1 MLTLEERERIAYANG
16 DVPLARLL
24 AEALDHAADE
34 YASGRADGY
43 DEGYTTAELT
53 VDQLERHFPL

>member
-24 AEALDHAADE
+24 AEALEHKDLGEIDAF
-34 YASGRADGY
+34 DGY
-43 DEGYTTAELT
+43 EAGYKEGYKEGYDAACE
-53 VDQLERHFPL
+53 EK

>member
-24 AEALDHAADE
+24 AEALDGNQDLLDE
-34 YASGRADGY
+34 AHQDGY
-43 DEGYTTAELT
+43 EEGYKEGYVAACAEK
-53 VDQLERHFPL
+53 